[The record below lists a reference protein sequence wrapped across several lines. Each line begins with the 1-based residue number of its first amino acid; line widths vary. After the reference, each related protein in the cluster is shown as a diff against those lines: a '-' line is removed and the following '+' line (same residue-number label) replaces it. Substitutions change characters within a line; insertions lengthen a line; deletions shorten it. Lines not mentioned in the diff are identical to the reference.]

1 MTIDDDDD
9 EEDRDLNPIL
19 IPPTPAKSKSQRLF
33 VTSPLNPRA
42 KEGGDLANDKGDTK
56 ASSFNHLMI
65 PLPSIVKLK
74 NILDNIKIPKSFR
87 KKKKGGHQFLPIM
100 ESPFEVLATSKM
112 KIIKKQKGCCVETS
126 APSKSQDADTATN
139 DASSSPKENYQTTYW
154 KKKAATHK
162 EQERE
167 AQEER
172 ERIRQGKE
180 TPEESLLRTR
190 ALSLRD
196 EMNAWKARSGTG
208 EYDEGTIQANI
219 DQLERDFYGI
229 DFKYRP

>member
-9 EEDRDLNPIL
+9 DDRDLNPIL
-19 IPPTPAKSKSQRLF
+19 IPPTPAKSRRLF
-33 VTSPLNPRA
+33 ITTPLNPRA
-42 KEGGDLANDKGDTK
+42 KNRGDRGDTIDEQPT
-56 ASSFNHLMI
+56 ASFNHLMI
-65 PLPSIVKLK
+65 PLPRLLKLK
-74 NILDNIKIPKSFR
+74 GILDHLKIPKSFR

-112 KIIKKQKGCCVETS
+112 KPLKKQEKER
-126 APSKSQDADTATN
+126 
-139 DASSSPKENYQTTYW
+139 SPKTSMSAQSENIETTTKEDPVSQKKDYQSTYW
-154 KKKAATHK
+154 KKKAEIHK
-162 EQERE
+162 MQQKEANEELERK
-167 AQEER
+167 
-172 ERIRQGKE
+172 RQGKE

-196 EMNAWKARSGTG
+196 EITVWKARIGTG